1 MIVPRSRLLWWVAL
15 AALPFALLSAVEPS
29 ALGISLACIGA
40 LIFLAILDAA
50 LRKAA
55 AVWITSPGHEPRL
68 VHAHWRDDALWVIT
82 GGTEQQ
88 VPGLAEGAQVTVTVR
103 SPSTH
108 SHLIDATATA
118 HLTEPTETPRPD
130 TVYVEV

>member
-1 MIVPRSRLLWWVAL
+1 MEITR
-15 AALPFALLSAVEPS
+15 
-29 ALGISLACIGA
+29 
-40 LIFLAILDAA
+40 ILDAA

-82 GGTEQQ
+82 GGTEQE
-88 VPGLAEGAQVTVTVR
+88 VPGLAEGAEVTVTVR

-108 SHLIDATATA
+108 SHLIDAQAVA
-118 HLTEPTETPRPD
+118 RLTEPDEETAQALKTARLNTKPEWEA
-130 TVYVEV
+130 VYCLEFSA